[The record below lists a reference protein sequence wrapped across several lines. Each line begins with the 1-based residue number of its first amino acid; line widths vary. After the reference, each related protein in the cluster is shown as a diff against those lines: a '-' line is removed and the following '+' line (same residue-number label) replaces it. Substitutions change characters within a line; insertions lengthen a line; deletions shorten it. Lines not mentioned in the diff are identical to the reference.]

1 MFGGERTEC
10 GVEILGLS
18 CEIDRR
24 YVPTLRAAFR
34 RKIAARCQALI
45 LDLTEVYD
53 IDSSAIATL
62 VEYYRDAG
70 RHGGVLCLCGVNEG
84 LKPMLAA
91 VELGDS
97 LAMFD
102 SVADAVAAIRRSEI
116 QPYGYAAPTTQPDTD
131 IPARIL
137 SR

>member
-18 CEIDRR
+18 CEIDIR
-24 YVPTLRAAFR
+24 YVPTLRAAFG
-34 RKIAARCQALI
+34 RKIKARCKALI

-70 RHGGVLCLCGVNEG
+70 RQGGVLCLCGVNEG
-84 LKPMLAA
+84 LKPIFET
-91 VELGDS
+91 VQLGNS
-97 LAMFD
+97 VAMFD
-102 SVADAVAAIRRSEI
+102 CVADAVAAIRRGEI
-116 QPYGYAAPTTQPDTD
+116 QPYGNAASTTDRDTD
-131 IPARIL
+131 IPARML